1 MKQWDSFL
9 VNMKF
14 VYGIIWNIWN
24 MMKSGDL
31 TIKTYEFCS
40 YNFITEVTSEQMV
53 TQKFDMNN
61 DAHHL

>member
-1 MKQWDSFL
+1 
-9 VNMKF
+9 
-14 VYGIIWNIWN
+14 